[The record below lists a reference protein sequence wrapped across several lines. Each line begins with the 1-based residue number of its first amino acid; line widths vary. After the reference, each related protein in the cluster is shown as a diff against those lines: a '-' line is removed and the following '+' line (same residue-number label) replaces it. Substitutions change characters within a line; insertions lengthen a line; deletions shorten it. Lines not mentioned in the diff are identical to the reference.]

1 MYPIAVGIVVE
12 NKRIWDELSRTIQD
26 LSIRTVFELT
36 DLPSGWPD
44 FLDRLE
50 RLRPDVVLL
59 EVTNL
64 REPLESVVARIRST
78 SAQPA
83 VFALQTQADS
93 EAILAA
99 LRAGASEYLF
109 PPLADSLRAALER
122 VGKSREKLHHGRGQA
137 GKTIG
142 LVSAKGGCGATTIA
156 CHLAVE
162 LPRLTNSKVLLAD
175 LDMQAGLVGF
185 LIKSKSPYSIAE
197 AANNLQ
203 RLDPSYWRALIS
215 NGIPD
220 LEIITAPA
228 APASKQVSPQ
238 QLKQVV
244 AFTKTQYPWTVLD
257 LGRNLSAGTLGLL
270 DLVDET
276 YLVAT
281 HEVPALHHAKHM
293 IQLLLEAGYSRS
305 NLRLVLN
312 RAPKHADVT
321 PGELEAML
329 GLPIFATLS
338 NDYNGLQEAFAA
350 GRLMDASSNFG
361 RSLSRLASKIAGVAE
376 TKKKFSIF
384 G

>member
-350 GRLMDASSNFG
+350 GRLMDASSTFG